1 MHAQTSGV
9 SRLLVD
15 VPDRAFVAAF
25 VKELAEA
32 GALRAGGETAVLL
45 THIDPKRCETLEV
58 RS

>member
-1 MHAQTSGV
+1 M

-32 GALRAGGETAVLL
+32 GALCAGGETAVLL